1 MERTIEDVFLSN
13 EIMDFTRPII
23 TVITPYYNNTNLTN
37 TVRSVLSQDYPNIEY
52 IIADDCSDNIEV
64 ILNEIKDIL
73 NNLKLEY
80 FLSFKIQRQIKNVG
94 TVKNLNSAIK
104 QARGE
109 IIFFL
114 AADDM
119 FYNNYV
125 LSKWV
130 SFFFFLKAIV
140 STAKRVVCKNTISNI
155 QCIRPK
161 KKQIENI
168 KKMSPQNLYYTIA
181 YENYISGCCTAYRKE
196 CFKQYGYFDEAYILL
211 EDHPMVLKLLKKGVK
226 ISFWNNIAIY
236 YMNDGISS
244 VTKLNKKY
252 EQDVEKLLETE
263 AKYQGHNVA
272 DIIAKYEARRNKLLH
287 FYNNWTKKKYM
298 KASKIYPEQAVKE
311 ALKPARSIFMKLYMY
326 IKKLV

>member
-114 AADDM
+114 AADYM
-119 FYNNYV
+119 FYKNYF
-125 LSKWV
+125 LSK
-130 SFFFFLKAIV
+130 
-140 STAKRVVCKNTISNI
+140 
-155 QCIRPK
+155 
-161 KKQIENI
+161 
-168 KKMSPQNLYYTIA
+168 
-181 YENYISGCCTAYRKE
+181 
-196 CFKQYGYFDEAYILL
+196 
-211 EDHPMVLKLLKKGVK
+211 
-226 ISFWNNIAIY
+226 
-236 YMNDGISS
+236 
-244 VTKLNKKY
+244 
-252 EQDVEKLLETE
+252 
-263 AKYQGHNVA
+263 
-272 DIIAKYEARRNKLLH
+272 
-287 FYNNWTKKKYM
+287 
-298 KASKIYPEQAVKE
+298 
-311 ALKPARSIFMKLYMY
+311 
-326 IKKLV
+326 

>member
-119 FYNNYV
+119 FYNN
-125 LSKWV
+125 
-130 SFFFFLKAIV
+130 
-140 STAKRVVCKNTISNI
+140 
-155 QCIRPK
+155 
-161 KKQIENI
+161 
-168 KKMSPQNLYYTIA
+168 
-181 YENYISGCCTAYRKE
+181 
-196 CFKQYGYFDEAYILL
+196 
-211 EDHPMVLKLLKKGVK
+211 
-226 ISFWNNIAIY
+226 
-236 YMNDGISS
+236 
-244 VTKLNKKY
+244 
-252 EQDVEKLLETE
+252 
-263 AKYQGHNVA
+263 
-272 DIIAKYEARRNKLLH
+272 
-287 FYNNWTKKKYM
+287 
-298 KASKIYPEQAVKE
+298 
-311 ALKPARSIFMKLYMY
+311 
-326 IKKLV
+326 